1 MASPN
6 TARAVQFNLVS
17 TQAAQGHDQEG
28 ARWLE
33 DLARALTSRGR
44 RVDWWMV
51 SSERLDVPASVAGD
65 SGFTARHD
73 PEVDAGDAP
82 AVLEPTVEDTATH
95 SELTEGEPNA
105 RGETSGA
112 IAGVVVHRAVEV
124 WQAASTMLQTHLLS
138 ELRADGEVVVLAH
151 GWEVA
156 PVLMALDQLLR
167 AEQARPQVLLVCL
180 APGSLRADEPLPG
193 LDWERLKRACSII
206 AINPS
211 VRQKLLA
218 ERVGSIV
225 IEQGADGARWLSSRS
240 GRPTRTPGK
249 PAEKR
254 SAP

>member
-1 MASPN
+1 M
-6 TARAVQFNLVS
+6 QFNLVS
-17 TQAAQGHDQEG
+17 TQAAQGNDQEG

-33 DLARALTSRGR
+33 DLARALTSRGG

-51 SSERLDVPASVAGD
+51 SSERLDVPSSGSRDSKFTAHHEPDVDAGGASVAGER
-65 SGFTARHD
+65 SA
-73 PEVDAGDAP
+73 EVA
-82 AVLEPTVEDTATH
+82 ATH
-95 SELTEGEPNA
+95 PELAESERRDA
-105 RGETSGA
+105 AETSAG

-124 WQAASTMLQTHLLS
+124 WQAASTMLQSHLLS

-167 AEQARPQVLLVCL
+167 AEHARPQVLLVWL
-180 APGSLRADEPLPG
+180 APGSLRADQPLPG
-193 LDWERLKRACSII
+193 LDWERLMRACSII
-206 AINPS
+206 ATNPS

-225 IEQGADGARWLSSRS
+225 IEQGADGARWLSARS
-240 GRPTRTPGK
+240 GRPARTQVK